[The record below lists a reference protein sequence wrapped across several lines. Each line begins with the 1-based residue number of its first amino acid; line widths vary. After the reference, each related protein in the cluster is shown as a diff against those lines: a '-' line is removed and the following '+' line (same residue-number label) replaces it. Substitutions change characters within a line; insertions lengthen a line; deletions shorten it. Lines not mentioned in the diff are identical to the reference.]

1 MGNVVQGSNR
11 KQQNISRASYDFLF
25 IAKCILEDIAIHL
38 KGMDDITV
46 SFMAIGN
53 DPAFEFESSNAQQLE
68 NYFDSL
74 VSSRVDIPFRFDAS
88 TKIIKFN
95 TAQEIAVFIPRYL
108 AAQHESLD
116 PVAAKIEKPVSKEV
130 SDLTP
135 EDLLI
140 LKRQSFLNAADLS
153 REFVEA
159 QKLVGIA
166 HYMHFRF
173 TPNNLEGAMTA
184 LGYTVHG
191 IKKYDPDSVFRL
203 H

>member
-1 MGNVVQGSNR
+1 MSN
-11 KQQNISRASYDFLF
+11 NIDQRNIARASFDFLI
-25 IAKCILEDIAIHL
+25 IAKCILEDIGIHL
-38 KGMDDITV
+38 RGMDDITV

-53 DPAFEFESSNAQQLE
+53 DPAFEFESSNHQQL
-68 NYFDSL
+68 NDYFDSL
-74 VSSRVDIPFRFDAS
+74 VSSRVDIPFRFDPN

-95 TAQEIAVFIPRYL
+95 TAQEIAIFIPRYL
-108 AAQHESLD
+108 AAQHENLD
-116 PVAAKIEKPVSKEV
+116 PIAEKIESPINKDP
-130 SDLTP
+130 SDFTP

-140 LKRQSFLNAADLS
+140 LKRQSFLNVADLS

-191 IKKYDPDSVFRL
+191 TKKYNPDSVFRF